1 MQSHAPQHANA
12 RHSCW
17 GPLRVVSKLRTTKRH
32 GFRRDLTRLGAVTT
46 NAEIKFSAAP
56 PCSAYSTPKTVAQ
69 KPLIASPCGA
79 RTDCEKI
86 DEKSR
91 IFGV

>member
-1 MQSHAPQHANA
+1 M
-12 RHSCW
+12 
-17 GPLRVVSKLRTTKRH
+17 
-32 GFRRDLTRLGAVTT
+32 GAVTT
-46 NAEIKFSAAP
+46 NAEIQFSAAP

-86 DEKSR
+86 EDKSR
-91 IFGV
+91 IFCV